1 MKRSTLLSL
10 VPLLQ
15 AYLLKMPLLDMCN
28 VLRNAKVVEGG
39 EKGTV
44 SGVELIILSS
54 SSIPFDLSLGIAS

>member
-15 AYLLKMPLLDMCN
+15 AYLLKMSLLDMRN
-28 VLRNAKVVEGG
+28 VLWNAKVVEGG

-44 SGVELIILSS
+44 
-54 SSIPFDLSLGIAS
+54 